1 MAYQFCSASTDP
13 PSPSVPCT
21 QPEGTICSARS
32 VWSGILPVFAGAAP
46 LPGMLF
52 FPDSTQQTLHP
63 SLFIYHLPSP
73 NLLPPRALVLG
84 WDQLFSASAYP
95 TPRVVSV
102 YLILLCNP
110 FSGHPL
116 PGSLGLV
123 ASPPSIWPPN
133 RFPAQA
139 KRPWPQ
145 GGRLRPH
152 PAPSPAPPPHS
163 AERIG

>member
-1 MAYQFCSASTDP
+1 MNTKNKHFSYINT
-13 PSPSVPCT
+13 
-21 QPEGTICSARS
+21 G
-32 VWSGILPVFAGAAP
+32 
-46 LPGMLF
+46 
-52 FPDSTQQTLHP
+52 TLHWGN
-63 SLFIYHLPSP
+63 P
-73 NLLPPRALVLG
+73 NLLNNSKKRRGAILSSSSSHLPFLPLISCPLTCSQPRALALG